1 VTRPS
6 REARATRLRRQRL
19 LVLLVAAGVLA
30 VVVALLF
37 TVGPFAS
44 HLDRPGK
51 PPLGYLREPLGGR
64 KYRVTA
70 WTLGDTASLAAAT
83 AANAVDEIDFDWYHT
98 QADGSVTAEHQD
110 PGLVAAARDH
120 DLNIFATVT
129 NSTSSGSVFSRDLAA
144 AIMASPDR
152 RRRFIDDVVTLVED
166 MGYDGVD
173 LDWEDLK
180 PADRS
185 SFSFFVDDLADA
197 LHAKHRFLSIAVM
210 PKTSE
215 PGEWDNQKYADWSR
229 IGKAVD
235 EFKIMTYSYSGSWG
249 DPGPQAPLAW
259 VDHVLTFAE
268 RTVPPGKI
276 SMGLPF
282 YGFDWHGGSVA
293 TVSAHRGAS
302 LAQTYDAAV
311 GRDPSSQE
319 ATMTFTDG
327 GVTHH
332 VYFQDQTAV
341 AAKLAALRSRHP
353 KIAGVSAW
361 VMGQEAPG
369 FWPLITRKLH

>member
-1 VTRPS
+1 
-6 REARATRLRRQRL
+6 
-19 LVLLVAAGVLA
+19 VLA
-30 VVVALLF
+30 
-37 TVGPFAS
+37 
-44 HLDRPGK
+44 
-51 PPLGYLREPLGGR
+51 
-64 KYRVTA
+64 
-70 WTLGDTASLAAAT
+70 
-83 AANAVDEIDFDWYHT
+83 
-98 QADGSVTAEHQD
+98 
-110 PGLVAAARDH
+110 
-120 DLNIFATVT
+120 
-129 NSTSSGSVFSRDLAA
+129 
-144 AIMASPDR
+144 
-152 RRRFIDDVVTLVED
+152 
-166 MGYDGVD
+166 
-173 LDWEDLK
+173 
-180 PADRS
+180 
-185 SFSFFVDDLADA
+185 
-197 LHAKHRFLSIAVM
+197 
-210 PKTSE
+210 
-215 PGEWDNQKYADWSR
+215 
-229 IGKAVD
+229 
-235 EFKIMTYSYSGSWG
+235 
-249 DPGPQAPLAW
+249 
-259 VDHVLTFAE
+259 FAE
-268 RTVPPGKI
+268 RTVPPAKI